1 MTEVSELPES
11 PERKLTPLEQA
22 GGVPGI
28 IYAGLPS
35 LTFALGN
42 STFGLAGAIWVSVA
56 TAAAIAAWRWLR
68 NQPLQPAI
76 SALFGVAI
84 SVAIAYQIGSAKG
97 FFLMGIWTN
106 LIAAIVFVMSVMLG
120 WPLAGVIWHGFTGTG
135 QHWRKDKPSR
145 FAFSVAT
152 LALAVVFASRFVVQE
167 WLYTQDS
174 VGWLAVARIA
184 MGYPLFGV
192 ALLVVIWA
200 VRRSKRRMLHP
211 VLASAATDPGQ

>member
-1 MTEVSELPES
+1 MTGVSELSEPT
-11 PERKLTPLEQA
+11 ERKPTLLEQA
-22 GGVPGI
+22 GGLPGL

-35 LTFALGN
+35 VTFALGN
-42 STFGLAGAIWVSVA
+42 SAFGLAGAIWISTA

-68 NQPLQPAI
+68 GQPLQPAV
-76 SALFGVAI
+76 SGLFGVVI
-84 SVAIAYQIGSAKG
+84 SAAIAYQIGSAKG

-106 LIAAIVFVMSVMLG
+106 LIAAIVFTGSVFMG

-135 QHWRKDKPSR
+135 QRWRDDKPSR

-152 LALAVVFASRFVVQE
+152 LSLATVFLSRFIVQE

-174 VGWLAVARIA
+174 VGWLAFTRIA
-184 MGYPLFGV
+184 MGYPLFGI

-200 VRRSKRRMLHP
+200 VRRSKRRAYHSDS
-211 VLASAATDPGQ
+211 ASAADDPAR